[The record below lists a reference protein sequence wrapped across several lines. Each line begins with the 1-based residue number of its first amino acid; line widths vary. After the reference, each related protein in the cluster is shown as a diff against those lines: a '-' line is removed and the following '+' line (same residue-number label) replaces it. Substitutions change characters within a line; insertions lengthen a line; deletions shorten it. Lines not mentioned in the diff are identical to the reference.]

1 MSAIATGLLIGSAV
15 ASAAGGVASGISRSR
30 AADAMDLTDA
40 ERAELERLKRRQRQ
54 GDLGLT
60 GSEEAT
66 LRQQADAQQAGVTRD
81 LEAMSLQQMAAQQAG
96 GRAVSGRD
104 IFLQEQAEQGALRS
118 IVQDQQTEINQL
130 NQQERESERARIA
143 QLEGK
148 AQTAEAERR
157 AGRTEAL
164 SLGLASVGQVG
175 MAAAQQRADLAI
187 QEAKTPVQPT
197 DVIIQQSGA
206 TNPSDFSF
214 DLIPLTSFS

>member
-1 MSAIATGLLIGSAV
+1 M
-15 ASAAGGVASGISRSR
+15 AAGGVASGISRSR

-143 QLEGK
+143 QL
-148 AQTAEAERR
+148 
-157 AGRTEAL
+157 
-164 SLGLASVGQVG
+164 G

>member
-66 LRQQADAQQAGVTRD
+66 LRQQGDAQQAGVTRD

-118 IVQDQQTEINQL
+118 IVQDQQTEINQI

-143 QLEGK
+143 QLEVK
-148 AQTAEAERR
+148 SQTAEAERR
-157 AGRTEAL
+157 AGRMQAL
-164 SLGLASVGQVG
+164 SLGFASAGQTG
-175 MAAAQQRADLAI
+175 MQVAQMKNDLAI

-197 DVIIQQSGA
+197 GVIIQQSGA
-206 TNPSDFSF
+206 VNPSDFSF
-214 DLIPLTSFS
+214 DLIPTTFS

>member
-143 QLEGK
+143 QLEAKG
-148 AQTAEAERR
+148 QTAEAERR

-197 DVIIQQSGA
+197 NVIIQQSGA

-214 DLIPLTSFS
+214 DLIPLTPFS

>member
-1 MSAIATGLLIGSAV
+1 MAVLTTLLIASAV
-15 ASAAGGVASGISRSR
+15 AAAAGGVASGVSRSR
-30 AADAMDLTDA
+30 AADAIDLTDA

-66 LRQQADAQQAGVTRD
+66 LRQQGDAQQAGVTRD

-104 IFLQEQAEQGALRS
+104 LFLQEQAEQGALRN
-118 IVQDQQTEINQL
+118 IAQDQQTEINQL

-143 QLEGK
+143 QLEVK
-148 AQTAEAERR
+148 SQTAEAERR
-157 AGRTEAL
+157 AGRMQAL
-164 SLGLASVGQVG
+164 SLGFASAGQTG
-175 MAAAQQRADLAI
+175 MQVAQMKNDLAI

-197 DVIIQQSGA
+197 GVIIQQSGA
-206 TNPSDFSF
+206 VNPSDFSF
-214 DLIPLTSFS
+214 DLIPTTFS

>member
-130 NQQERESERARIA
+130 NQQERESEQARIA
-143 QLEGK
+143 QLEVKG
-148 AQTAEAERR
+148 QTAEAERR

-164 SLGLASVGQVG
+164 SLGFASVGQVG

-187 QEAKTPVQPT
+187 QKAKTPIQPT
-197 DVIIQQSGA
+197 GVIIQQSGA
-206 TNPSDFSF
+206 TNPSDFAF

>member
-1 MSAIATGLLIGSAV
+1 MSVATGLLIGSAV

-40 ERAELERLKRRQRQ
+40 ERAELERLKRRRSQ
-54 GDLGLT
+54 GGLGLT
-60 GSEEAT
+60 GAEEAT
-66 LRQQADAQQAGVTRD
+66 LRQQAEAQQAGVTRD
-81 LEAMSLQQMAAQQAG
+81 VEAMNLQQMAAQQAG

-104 IFLQEQAEQGALRS
+104 LFLQEQAEQGALRG
-118 IVQDQQTEINQL
+118 IVQQQQADINRL
-130 NQQERESERARIA
+130 NQEERQAERARIA

-148 AQTAEAERR
+148 AQAAEAERR
-157 AGRTEAL
+157 AGRTEAI

-175 MAAAQQRADLAI
+175 MVAAQQRADLAI

-214 DLIPLTSFS
+214 DLIPLTTFS